1 MEHGDCN
8 MISGHYDGICIMSTG
23 DFSYVFTDVQT
34 EMLPQTDD
42 MFFTLILFFSLQTP
56 WVLGSPPFILQ
67 TRPTATPFVTP
78 GDYTF
83 VLLCLLWWF
92 LKWAGFIC
100 NPTVSF
106 HTLKI
111 YTVWISKHILLVLF
125 YKLIHI
131 DLSYW
136 WVLLNWKADE
146 LKTKEM
152 YIKWNRIG
160 LAASHL
166 CLCAVTTREAV
177 TKTHI

>member
-1 MEHGDCN
+1 MAFVSCLLQ
-8 MISGHYDGICIMSTG
+8 SSAFVLTDG
-23 DFSYVFTDVQT
+23 QT
-34 EMLPQTDD
+34 ETLPQTETRSSL
-42 MFFTLILFFSLQTP
+42 FFFFSLLTP

-67 TRPTATPFVTP
+67 TRPGATPFVTP

-106 HTLKI
+106 HELKI
-111 YTVWISKHILLVLF
+111 YTAWILKHIVLVLF

-136 WVLLNWKADE
+136 WVLLNSKADE

-160 LAASHL
+160 SAASHL
-166 CLCAVTTREAV
+166 CLCAVTTQEAV